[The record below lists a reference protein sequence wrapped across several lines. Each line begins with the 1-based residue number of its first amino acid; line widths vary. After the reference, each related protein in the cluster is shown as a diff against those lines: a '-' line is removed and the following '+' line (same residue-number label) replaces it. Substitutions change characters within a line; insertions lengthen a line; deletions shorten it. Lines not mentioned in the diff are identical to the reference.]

1 MTDATEIALND
12 NATNSTGREMFNS
25 FYASEILTNETE
37 ENRPVFDTIRNSI
50 ATTTIEI
57 IYSSTSVPIIT
68 TIDATSSSTSVPI
81 TTTIDATSSSTSVP
95 ITTTIDATS
104 SSTSVPITTTINPIF
119 DSTTELSTTT
129 VTYGHRERMLVP
141 SVGAKLSDLF
151 VDLELSTK

>member
-57 IYSSTSVPIIT
+57 IY
-68 TIDATSSSTSVPI
+68 SSTSVPI

>member
-12 NATNSTGREMFNS
+12 NATNSTGREIFNS

-57 IYSSTSVPIIT
+57 IYN
-68 TIDATSSSTSVPI
+68 
-81 TTTIDATSSSTSVP
+81 STSVP

-141 SVGAKLSDLF
+141 SVGAKFSDLF